1 MKNKE
6 YFKKEENNK
15 ENLLN
20 GERNQS
26 IVSIN
31 IQTMN
36 SCQALFVILSL
47 WLYLKKYPEV
57 QYHLIL
63 CGTGWA

>member
-20 GERNQS
+20 GEINQS
-26 IVSIN
+26 IFSIN

-36 SCQALFVILSL
+36 SC
-47 WLYLKKYPEV
+47 
-57 QYHLIL
+57 
-63 CGTGWA
+63 

>member
-36 SCQALFVILSL
+36 SC
-47 WLYLKKYPEV
+47 
-57 QYHLIL
+57 
-63 CGTGWA
+63 

>member
-20 GERNQS
+20 GEINQS
-26 IVSIN
+26 VFSIN

-36 SCQALFVILSL
+36 SC
-47 WLYLKKYPEV
+47 
-57 QYHLIL
+57 
-63 CGTGWA
+63 

>member
-6 YFKKEENNK
+6 YFERKENNK

-26 IVSIN
+26 IFSIN

-36 SCQALFVILSL
+36 SC
-47 WLYLKKYPEV
+47 
-57 QYHLIL
+57 
-63 CGTGWA
+63 